1 MNIAIILSG
10 GTGSRMSE
18 NIPKQY
24 LPVKGKLVIEYCM
37 NTLFSCDRIDYVQ
50 IVAADEWQ
58 SSIDTVIPSGY
69 KGKFR
74 GFSRPG
80 ETRQLSIYNA
90 LQDIKKYGNADAN
103 VIIHDAARPFVKTE
117 TIYALLDA
125 LSDAEGSIPVLPMK
139 DTVYMVEEDRITSLL
154 ERKSIFAGQ
163 APEAFKFGKYLT
175 ANETLIP
182 DKIKMIN
189 GSSEVAYLAGM
200 NIKCIPGDENN
211 YKITTRDDLRRWEN
225 ESL

>member
-37 NTLFSCDRIDYVQ
+37 NTLFSCDEIDCVQ
-50 IVAADEWQ
+50 IVAADQWQ
-58 SSIDTVIPSGY
+58 STIGTVVPADY
-69 KGKFR
+69 RGKFR
-74 GFSRPG
+74 GFSEPG

-90 LQDIKKYGNADAN
+90 LQDIKKYANADDN
-103 VIIHDAARPFVKTE
+103 VIIHDAARPFVKKDM
-117 TIYALLDA
+117 ICSLLDA
-125 LSDAEGSIPVLPMK
+125 LTEAEGSIPVLPMK
-139 DTVYMVEEDRITSLL
+139 DTVYMVEEDRITGLL
-154 ERKSIFAGQ
+154 ERKSVFAGQ
-163 APEAFKFGKYLT
+163 APEAFRFGKYLN
-175 ANETLIP
+175 ANEVLLP
-182 DKIKMIN
+182 DKIMTIN

-200 NIKCIPGDENN
+200 MIKCIPGDENN

>member
-10 GTGSRMSE
+10 GTGNRMGE

-37 NTLFSCDRIDYVQ
+37 NTLFSCDRIDYIQ

-58 SSIDTVIPSGY
+58 SSIDTVIPLEY
-69 KGKFR
+69 KGKFM
-74 GFSRPG
+74 GFSQPG
-80 ETRQLSIYNA
+80 ESRQLSIYNA

-175 ANETLIP
+175 ANEALIP

-200 NIKCIPGDENN
+200 IIKCIPGDENN